1 MKPGPFAY
9 HRPASLAEALDMLG
23 SLDGAKIL
31 AGGQSLVA
39 MLNMRYA
46 FVEHVIDINRV
57 SGLDSIEIGDHALR
71 IGAMARQRD
80 VLESKEL
87 LSSAP
92 IIGGALRFVGHLH
105 TRNRGTI
112 GGSMAHMDPAAE
124 LMNVATLLD
133 ATVHVESKR
142 GKRDIEITDYPV
154 SFMTPSIEPDE
165 IISAVKLRPPRPGHG
180 WSFQE
185 FAQRHGDFAIVA
197 VGATVA
203 LDSQDKAT
211 DVRLVL
217 SGVDFAPRRIAAA
230 EQMLQGA
237 AINDDAFAA
246 AAELAA
252 QGEIMSDAMVS
263 GDYRRRLAKV
273 LTKRALAEAFARAR
287 GGSLQ

>member
-1 MKPGPFAY
+1 MLSTSI
-9 HRPASLAEALDMLG
+9 ASAG
-23 SLDGAKIL
+23 SI
-31 AGGQSLVA
+31 QSRSA
-39 MLNMRYA
+39 
-46 FVEHVIDINRV
+46 IT
-57 SGLDSIEIGDHALR
+57 LR

-165 IISAVKLRPPRPGHG
+165 IISR
-180 WSFQE
+180 
-185 FAQRHGDFAIVA
+185 
-197 VGATVA
+197 
-203 LDSQDKAT
+203 
-211 DVRLVL
+211 
-217 SGVDFAPRRIAAA
+217 
-230 EQMLQGA
+230 
-237 AINDDAFAA
+237 
-246 AAELAA
+246 
-252 QGEIMSDAMVS
+252 
-263 GDYRRRLAKV
+263 
-273 LTKRALAEAFARAR
+273 
-287 GGSLQ
+287 